1 MLCER
6 IELILCSML
15 VVVMYRKDGKFM
27 KIYMLMLWPNDG
39 GLTSC
44 CELILVNILVVV
56 IMDSIMSNE
65 YENVD

>member
-27 KIYMLMLWPNDG
+27 KICMLMLWPNDG
-39 GLTSC
+39 GLTNC

-56 IMDSIMSNE
+56 IMNSIMSNE